1 MPNSHLAVVGDVGG
15 THARFGL
22 ADLARPVLEIE
33 QPLTFLCADYE
44 SGRAA
49 LTAYLDRLG
58 VSAMPGAVAIA
69 VAGPVVEG
77 AMSFTNMSWRLSEA
91 DLRAFGF
98 GRAALINDYGAL
110 ALAAP
115 HLTPADWRALGPD
128 LPASDLSGA
137 NGGVAVLGAG
147 TGFGASLLARDGR
160 GQAIVSTEGG
170 HIAFAPSDEIEIQ
183 VLQILSRSF
192 GRVSVERILSG
203 PGLVNLHRALC
214 EISGMATSCDS
225 PADISASAMAG
236 EKAAMET
243 LERFCAIFGAVSGD
257 FALSYGAQ
265 GGVYLAGGI
274 APRLLGVLQTGAF
287 RSRFEAKGRFRDYMA
302 AIPTRVVTHPYL
314 ALLGAAHLLQTP
326 SPL

>member
-1 MPNSHLAVVGDVGG
+1 MQNSHLAVVGDVGG

-22 ADLARPVLEIE
+22 ADFGGPELKIE

-44 SGRAA
+44 SGHSA
-49 LTAYLDRLG
+49 LSAYLDRLG
-58 VSAMPGAVAIA
+58 VSTLPGGVAIA

-77 AMSFTNMSWRLSEA
+77 AMSFTNMSWSLSESG
-91 DLRAFGF
+91 LKAFGF
-98 GRAALINDYGAL
+98 ARAALINDYGAL

-115 HLTPADWRALGPD
+115 HLSSADWRAIGPD
-128 LPASDLSGA
+128 LPDRDLLAS

-170 HIAFAPSDEIEIQ
+170 HIAFAPGDEVEIE
-183 VLQILSRSF
+183 VLQILAKAF

-214 EISGMATSCDS
+214 AISGVTTSCLS
-225 PADISASAMAG
+225 PADITAAARAG
-236 EKAAMET
+236 ERAAMET
-243 LERFCAIFGAVSGD
+243 LERFCAIFGAVAGD

-274 APRLLGVLQTGAF
+274 APRLLDILQTSAF
-287 RSRFEAKGRFRDYMA
+287 RSRFEAKGRFRDYVA

-314 ALLGAAHLLQTP
+314 ALLGAAYALQPLL
-326 SPL
+326 

>member
-22 ADLARPVLEIE
+22 ADLARPELEVE

-44 SGRAA
+44 SGHAA

-58 VSAMPGAVAIA
+58 VAALPDAVAIA
-69 VAGPVVEG
+69 VAGPVVDG

-91 DLRAFGF
+91 GLKAFGF

-110 ALAAP
+110 ALAAA
-115 HLTPADWRALGPD
+115 HLSPADWRTVGPEVS
-128 LPASDLSGA
+128 PP
-137 NGGVAVLGAG
+137 GGSVAVLGAG

-160 GQAIVSTEGG
+160 GEAIVSTEGG
-170 HIAFAPSDEIEIQ
+170 HIAFAPSDEVEVQ
-183 VLQILSRSF
+183 VLQILAKAF

-214 EISGMATSCDS
+214 EISGAKTACAS
-225 PADISASAMAG
+225 PADITASARAG
-236 EKAAMET
+236 EKPAIET
-243 LERFCAIFGAVSGD
+243 LERFCAIFGAVAGD

-274 APRLLGVLQTGAF
+274 APRLLDILQTSAF
-287 RSRFEAKGRFRDYMA
+287 RSRFEAKGRFQDYVA

-314 ALLGAAHLLQTP
+314 ALLGAAHVLQTP
-326 SPL
+326 SLA

>member
-44 SGRAA
+44 SGHAA
-49 LTAYLDRLG
+49 LSAYLDRLG
-58 VSAMPGAVAIA
+58 VSALPGAAAIA

-77 AMSFTNMSWRLSEA
+77 AMSFTNMSWSLSEA
-91 DLRAFGF
+91 GLQAFGF
-98 GRAALINDYGAL
+98 RRAALINDYGAL

-115 HLTPADWRALGPD
+115 HLSPADWRAIGPD
-128 LPASDLSGA
+128 RPTSDSPEPDMS
-137 NGGVAVLGAG
+137 VAVLGAG

-170 HIAFAPSDEIEIQ
+170 HIAFAPGDEIEVH
-183 VLQILSRSF
+183 VLQILAKAF
-192 GRVSVERILSG
+192 GRVSIERILSG

-214 EISGMATSCDS
+214 EVSGVPMSCDS
-225 PADISASAMAG
+225 PADITASARAG
-236 EKAAMET
+236 ERLPMET
-243 LERFCAIFGAVSGD
+243 LERFCAIFGAVAGD
-257 FALSYGAQ
+257 FALSYGAR

-274 APRLLGVLQTGAF
+274 APRLLDILQASAF
-287 RSRFEAKGRFRDYMA
+287 RSRFEDKGRFCDYVA

-314 ALLGAAHLLQTP
+314 ALLGAAYALQP
-326 SPL
+326 PL

>member
-22 ADLARPVLEIE
+22 ADLARAELEIE
-33 QPLTFLCADYE
+33 QPQTLLCADYE
-44 SGRAA
+44 SGHAA

-58 VSAMPGAVAIA
+58 VSALPGAVAIA

-77 AMSFTNMSWRLSEA
+77 AMSFTNMSWTLSEEG
-91 DLRAFGF
+91 LKAFGF
-98 GRAALINDYGAL
+98 RQAALINDYGAL

-115 HLTPADWRALGPD
+115 HLSPADWRTVGPD
-128 LPASDLSGA
+128 LPTSDLMTSHSS
-137 NGGVAVLGAG
+137 VAVLGAG

-170 HIAFAPSDEIEIQ
+170 HIAFAPNDEIEIQ
-183 VLQILSRSF
+183 VLQILARAF

-214 EISGMATSCDS
+214 EISGVQTSCAS
-225 PADISASAMAG
+225 AADISASAMAG
-236 EKAAMET
+236 EKIAMET
-243 LERFCAIFGAVSGD
+243 LERFCAIYGAVAGD

-274 APRLLGVLQTGAF
+274 APRLLDILRNGAF
-287 RSRFEAKGRFRDYMA
+287 RRRFEAKGRFRDYVG

-314 ALLGAAHLLQTP
+314 ALLGAAYALQP
-326 SPL
+326 PL

>member
-22 ADLARPVLEIE
+22 ADLTRPELAIE
-33 QPLTFLCADYE
+33 QPLTFMCADYE
-44 SGRAA
+44 SGHAA

-58 VSAMPGAVAIA
+58 VAPLPAAAAIA

-77 AMSFTNMSWRLSEA
+77 AISFTNMSWRLSEA
-91 DLRAFGF
+91 GLKAFGF
-98 GRAALINDYGAL
+98 KRAALINDYGAL
-110 ALAAP
+110 ALAAS
-115 HLTPADWRALGPD
+115 HLTVGDWRTVGPD
-128 LPASDLSGA
+128 LTPPDASI
-137 NGGVAVLGAG
+137 AVLGAG

-170 HIAFAPSDEIEIQ
+170 HIAFAPSDAVEVE
-183 VLQILSRSF
+183 VLQILAKTF

-203 PGLVNLHRALC
+203 PGLANLHGALC
-214 EISGMATSCDS
+214 EISGVTTACLT
-225 PADISASAMAG
+225 PADITASAMSG
-236 EKAAMET
+236 DKTAMET
-243 LERFCAIFGAVSGD
+243 LERFCAIFGAVAGD

-274 APRLLGVLQTGAF
+274 APRLLDILNASAF
-287 RSRFEAKGRFRDYMA
+287 RSRFEAKGRFADYVA

-314 ALLGAAHLLQTP
+314 ALLGAAHLLQ
-326 SPL
+326 SPPTHL